1 MFNKEIIQKFSR
13 KYKAGQNIFSEGEFG
28 REMFIILQG
37 QIEIYRETEGK
48 KKSLAVMG
56 KGDIF
61 GEMSLID
68 NFPRSACAVAVT
80 DSILLAI
87 NNILFKKLIDNN
99 LEFAKKIIKMLVIRI
114 RNTNDIV
121 INLYKK
127 DRKEKIISA
136 LNEFYFSLKGNRQ
149 LKVENVIP
157 LNGFLLFCEN
167 EKFYPKNMVVKYLK
181 LLKEEKKIDFSTS
194 SQIIKLINIDR
205 RKNNKLT

>member
-13 KYKAGQNIFSEGEFG
+13 TFKNGQTIFQEGEFG

-37 QIEIYRETEGK
+37 EIEIYRETEGK
-48 KKSLAVMG
+48 KKSLAILG

-68 NFPRSACAVAVT
+68 NFPRSASAVALS
-80 DSILLAI
+80 DSILLVI
-87 NNILFKKLIDNN
+87 NNILFKKLIDSN
-99 LEFAKKIIKMLVIRI
+99 LEFAKKIIKMLAIRI

-136 LNEFYFSLKGNRQ
+136 LNEFYNFLEKTGQ
-149 LKVENVIP
+149 LKIKKAIP
-157 LNGFLLFCEN
+157 LIGFIKFCEN
-167 EKFYPKNMVVKYLK
+167 DKFYPKNMVMKYLK
-181 LLKEEKKIDFSTS
+181 TLKEEKKIDFSSS
-194 SQIIKLINIDR
+194 SQIIKILNIER
-205 RKNNKLT
+205 RKS